1 MCGLFVCKCKKHRS
15 ETAKGKGTSCTW
27 LDASAFLLRPS
38 RISGQAS
45 AAASTACRVVDQGF
59 VELPAHCARPVT
71 AAVLRINGSVA
82 GTRGRRKKMTP

>member
-1 MCGLFVCKCKKHRS
+1 MTVGHMAPL
-15 ETAKGKGTSCTW
+15 KGTSCTW
-27 LDASAFLLRPS
+27 LDASALILRAS

>member
-1 MCGLFVCKCKKHRS
+1 MGLFVCKSKKHRA
-15 ETAKGKGTSCTW
+15 ETAQGKGTSGTW